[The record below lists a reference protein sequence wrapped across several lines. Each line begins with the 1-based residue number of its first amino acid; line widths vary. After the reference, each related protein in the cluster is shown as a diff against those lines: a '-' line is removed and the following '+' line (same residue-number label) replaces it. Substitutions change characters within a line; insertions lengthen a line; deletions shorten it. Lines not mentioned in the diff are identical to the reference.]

1 MCGHFKQLQLTY
13 RPEEGPSEDA
23 KSSSDEPE
31 PPPSDDAAVSNV
43 EIAPP
48 ASTTPPQ
55 NSVDTGDLL
64 VISWLSVNF
73 MLIDDF

>member
-1 MCGHFKQLQLTY
+1 LTY

-23 KSSSDEPE
+23 KSSGDEPE
-31 PPPSDDAAVSNV
+31 PPPSDDVAVSNV

-64 VISWLSVNF
+64 VIS
-73 MLIDDF
+73 

>member
-1 MCGHFKQLQLTY
+1 LTY
-13 RPEEGPSEDA
+13 RPEESPSEDA
-23 KSSSDEPE
+23 KSSGDEPE
-31 PPPSDDAAVSNV
+31 PPPSDDVAVSNV

-64 VISWLSVNF
+64 VIS
-73 MLIDDF
+73 